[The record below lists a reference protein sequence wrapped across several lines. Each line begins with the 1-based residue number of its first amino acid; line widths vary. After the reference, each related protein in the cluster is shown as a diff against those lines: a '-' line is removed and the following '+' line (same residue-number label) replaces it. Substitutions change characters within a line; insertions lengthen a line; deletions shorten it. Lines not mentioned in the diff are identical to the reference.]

1 MYVFLRQR
9 GWLQF
14 WYTDETADR
23 VAKEMVRVANG
34 GSIACMACPSL
45 FRKLR
50 EKHPEQKSRL
60 FEFDTRFEVK
70 PFAQWALCV
79 RELLGSLLSR
89 QLPFEEIC
97 STTLSLT

>member
-1 MYVFLRQR
+1 MPWIESFQESLHAVNYEVLGLICMCLFRQTS
-9 GWLQF
+9 WLQF

-50 EKHPEQKSRL
+50 EKHPEQQSHL

-70 PFAQWALCV
+70 PFA
-79 RELLGSLLSR
+79 
-89 QLPFEEIC
+89 
-97 STTLSLT
+97 